1 MTDAVSI
8 CNLAL
13 QRLGAKAITALNQ
26 DTTGARECNRVY
38 EHARNSELRSHP
50 WSFARVRVQIAADT
64 TDPIFGFNKRYL
76 LPADYLRMLPTNGI
90 DATPD
95 QEDFQI
101 EGRYILTDR
110 GSPINLVYMKQVT
123 DENEFDAL
131 FTDLLVGRIAV
142 DIAEKI
148 TQSNTK
154 KAEAKER
161 YKDSKNVAK
170 KINAFERRA
179 QRPPEDTW
187 LLARR

>member
-13 QRLGAKAITALNQ
+13 QRLGSKAISNLTE

-38 EHARNSELRSHP
+38 KHARDSELRSHP
-50 WSFARVRVQIAADT
+50 WSFARTRVQIAADST
-64 TDPIFGFNKRYL
+64 SPAFGYNNRYQ
-76 LPADYLRMLPTNGI
+76 LPADYVRMLPTNGI

-101 EGRYILTDR
+101 EGRFILTDR
-110 GSPINLVYMKQVT
+110 GSPINLVYMKKVT

-131 FTDLLVGRIAV
+131 FTDVLVGRIAV
-142 DIAEKI
+142 DVAEKV

-154 KAEAKER
+154 KTNAEKR
-161 YKDSKNVAK
+161 YAASKNVAK
-170 KINAFERRA
+170 RINAFER
-179 QRPPEDTW
+179 PPQEPPIDTW
-187 LLARR
+187 LQARR